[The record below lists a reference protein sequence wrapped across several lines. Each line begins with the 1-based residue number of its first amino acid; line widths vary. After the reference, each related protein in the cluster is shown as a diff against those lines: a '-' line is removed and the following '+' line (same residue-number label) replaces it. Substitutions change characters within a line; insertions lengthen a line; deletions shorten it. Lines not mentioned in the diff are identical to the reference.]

1 MKTEFEQNLQSD
13 LRHSEQLVDSVQLQQ
28 LAAVRQQAIEAMP
41 ANVALPRHR
50 LRRLLWPTAG
60 MALASVLLLVLAL
73 PFSPFKPTLSNESL
87 SDNRELYDD
96 LEFYYWLA
104 DSEEDLRG

>member
-13 LRHSEQLVDSVQLQQ
+13 LRHSEQLADLPQLQQ
-28 LAAVRQQAIEAMP
+28 LAAIRQQALEAMP

-60 MALASVLLLVLAL
+60 MAAASILLLVLAL
-73 PFSPFKPTLSNESL
+73 PFKPMLSNESL
-87 SDNRELYDD
+87 SDNRELDDD

-104 DSEEDLRG
+104 DNEADLRG